1 MNNAVTFEDVS
12 KRYRGA
18 RTYRSLRDDLTAA
31 FRSRP
36 PRVAVQAL
44 EEVSFEIPVGQSIA
58 LLGLNGAGKTTALKL
73 MCRIAYPSAGRIGVS
88 GRIGALIEV
97 GTGMHP
103 ELSGRKTFASTAR

>member
-1 MNNAVTFEDVS
+1 MGAAVTFEHIS

-18 RTYRSLRDDLTAA
+18 RTYRSLREDLAAA
-31 FRSRP
+31 FRSRS

-44 EEVSFEIPVGQSIA
+44 EDVSFEIPAGQSIA

-73 MCRIAYPSAGRIGVS
+73 LCRIAYPSAGRITVA

-97 GTGMHP
+97 GTGLHP
-103 ELSGRKTFASTAR
+103 ALRGR

>member
-1 MNNAVTFEDVS
+1 MGAAVAFEGVS

-18 RTYRSLRDDLTAA
+18 RTYRSLREDLAAA

-44 EEVSFEIPVGQSIA
+44 EDVSFEIPAGQSIA

-73 MCRIAYPSAGRIGVS
+73 LCRIAYPSAARITVA

-97 GTGMHP
+97 GT
-103 ELSGRKTFASTAR
+103 